1 MLAYQISKDETDSH
15 KSPKVQIATSI
26 GTGAV
31 WSTSGSPV
39 SNLVAFEGVKSRLR
53 FNEHE

>member
-39 SNLVAFEGVKSRLR
+39 SNLGAFEGVKSRLR